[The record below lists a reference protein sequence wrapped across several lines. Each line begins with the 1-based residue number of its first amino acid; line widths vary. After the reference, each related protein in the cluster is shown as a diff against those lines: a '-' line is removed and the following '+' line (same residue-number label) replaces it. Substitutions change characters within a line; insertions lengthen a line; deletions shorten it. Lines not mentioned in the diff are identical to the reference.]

1 MAYASQSGRA
11 KVSSSN
17 PRAFGICD
25 RCGFLYNHD
34 NLQWQFDWAG
44 ASLINKRILVCNSCL
59 DVPQEQLRAI
69 VLPADPVPIMNPRVE
84 NYAKAETD
92 YLTTVEPALIDAT
105 TGIPTPQGDALTTV
119 EGTNIVT
126 QPVGANL
133 GLELGSMMPNQ
144 GSIKF
149 DIIIPA
155 MSVSSTGTNVITVTC
170 SKAHNLSNDSQ
181 ISIFGTSIPQIQ
193 GFFSVNVVSATTFT
207 YSIVPFI
214 TSGSFLTPTTRIAT
228 ANVGL
233 PYGFVQI
240 PVVGQSGIVG
250 TSSTPYF
257 WVSNSGQP
265 IYFTNNSGSILY
277 WSFP

>member
-1 MAYASQSGRA
+1 
-11 KVSSSN
+11 
-17 PRAFGICD
+17 
-25 RCGFLYNHD
+25 
-34 NLQWQFDWAG
+34 
-44 ASLINKRILVCNSCL
+44 
-59 DVPQEQLRAI
+59 LRAI
-69 VLPADPVPIMNPRVE
+69 ILPADPVPVVNPRVE
-84 NYAKAETD
+84 NFVDAETD
-92 YLTTVEPALIDAT
+92 YLTTVEPSIIDAT
-105 TGIPTPQGDALTTV
+105 TGIPIPQNNTLTTV
-119 EGTNIVT
+119 NGTNIVT

-149 DIIIPA
+149 DVIIPA
-155 MSVSSTGTNVITVTC
+155 ISISSTGTNVITVTC
-170 SKAHNLSNDSQ
+170 SKAHNLSNNSQ

-193 GFFSVNVVSATTFT
+193 GFFSVSVVSATTFT
-207 YSIVPFI
+207 YSIVPFVS
-214 TSGSFLTPTTRIAT
+214 SGSFLTPTTRIAT

-233 PYGFVQI
+233 PYDLVQI
-240 PVVGQSGIVG
+240 PVVGQAGIVG